1 MVHHL
6 CFFNDLFYHP
16 KNIKFIFWSHSINLV
31 WLMDKI
37 SGYPHA
43 IYMKL
48 REKDIWNVV
57 LSTIFMWTN
66 GILAS
71 LTSNVV
77 QLDSNSYVK
86 FQRFRRRGIKCTS
99 HIGCFFFLRH
109 LQLFVFHY
117 TTSPFFFL
125 CKHYRQTS
133 LTAVLK
139 SCLLQ
144 HITNDTTV

>member
-1 MVHHL
+1 
-6 CFFNDLFYHP
+6 
-16 KNIKFIFWSHSINLV
+16 
-31 WLMDKI
+31 MDKI

-77 QLDSNSYVK
+77 QLDSNSYIK

-99 HIGCFFFLRH
+99 HIGCFFFFWDIYNSLYSTTLLLLFFFYVNTIDRH
-109 LQLFVFHY
+109 LWPLCSNHVFCSISRMTQRSKIMALKFKVVQL
-117 TTSPFFFL
+117 
-125 CKHYRQTS
+125 
-133 LTAVLK
+133 
-139 SCLLQ
+139 
-144 HITNDTTV
+144 

>member
-1 MVHHL
+1 
-6 CFFNDLFYHP
+6 
-16 KNIKFIFWSHSINLV
+16 
-31 WLMDKI
+31 MDKI

-77 QLDSNSYVK
+77 QLDSNSYIK

-117 TTSPFFFL
+117 TTSPFFFYVNTIDRHLWPL
-125 CKHYRQTS
+125 CSHHVFCSISRMTQRSKIM
-133 LTAVLK
+133 ALK
-139 SCLLQ
+139 FKVVQLLKKVCL
-144 HITNDTTV
+144 